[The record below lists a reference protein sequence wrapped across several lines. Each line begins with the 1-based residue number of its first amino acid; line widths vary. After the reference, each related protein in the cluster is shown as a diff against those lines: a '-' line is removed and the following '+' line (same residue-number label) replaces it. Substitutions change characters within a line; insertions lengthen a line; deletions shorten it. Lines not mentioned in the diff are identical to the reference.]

1 MELLSLAP
9 PLRRWYTEAMKRR
22 AAQKRNPEPT
32 RKPKPLPNK
41 AFVHY
46 SVHQA
51 AEYFKRVRAA

>member
-1 MELLSLAP
+1 
-9 PLRRWYTEAMKRR
+9 MKRR
-22 AAQKRNPEPT
+22 AAEKRNPGRT
-32 RKPKPLPNK
+32 QKPLPNK